1 MELRINENNEVVEV
15 IVTES
20 EAPISSEEIQR
31 RIDDQKKIIEEL
43 EAKLIT
49 VKAFEEENNLLQSSE

>member
-43 EAKLIT
+43 EAKLAT
-49 VKAFEEENNLLQSSE
+49 VKAFEEDNNLL